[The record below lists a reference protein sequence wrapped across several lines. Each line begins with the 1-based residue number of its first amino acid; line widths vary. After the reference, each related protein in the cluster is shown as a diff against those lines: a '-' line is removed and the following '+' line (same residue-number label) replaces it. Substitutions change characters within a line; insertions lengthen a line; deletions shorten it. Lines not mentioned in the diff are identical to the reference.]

1 MESKLN
7 HQAIDAYAKA
17 FAKQICQ
24 SFFYQTSHIT
34 GQEILALSKFKQTNL
49 IVLKN
54 LFRKWKKEN
63 AKLQSP
69 YFDYHNTEVKK
80 AMKDFMNSLSRHISI
95 KKEHFEPL
103 LKESVKDSI
112 LLVFSP
118 YDFFSKEINQRDGSR
133 ISLND
138 LEDLKKYIKIND
150 FLLEG
155 LIEKFKSHKMDIA
168 FNDEAFELFN
178 EVCSQSDDQPEDI
191 QPYLQ
196 AFSEELPITISDIYL
211 ENGNGQESSENKG
224 EKGTVNDVFKPQE
237 KPTLA
242 DRLSKGNGKNLKQ
255 QLTLNQRFMF
265 VNELFDGNQKE
276 FMSALDEV
284 EGMENYK
291 EAYAF
296 IKKTY
301 VTKYEWDLEAEE
313 VQEFMELVGK
323 RFS

>member
-24 SFFYQTSHIT
+24 SFFYETTHIT

-80 AMKDFMNSLSRHISI
+80 AMTDFMNTLSRHISI

-133 ISLND
+133 ITLND
-138 LEDLKKYIKIND
+138 LKDLKKYIKIND
-150 FLLEG
+150 FLLDG
-155 LIEKFKSHKMDIA
+155 LIEKFKSHKMEVA

-191 QPYLQ
+191 QPYLK

-211 ENGNGQESSENKG
+211 ENGNGQEIPESIG
-224 EKGTVNDVFKPQE
+224 EKGTLNDLFKQPE
-237 KPTLA
+237 KPSLA
-242 DRLSKGNGKNLKQ
+242 ERLSKGNVKNLKQ

-276 FMSALDEV
+276 FMMALEEV
-284 EGMENYK
+284 ESMENYK
-291 EAYAF
+291 DAYTL
-296 IKKTY
+296 IKKNY
-301 VTKYEWDLEAEE
+301 AAKYEWNLEDEE
-313 VQEFMELVGK
+313 VQEFMEVVGK

>member
-17 FAKQICQ
+17 FSKKICQ
-24 SFFYQTSHIT
+24 SFFYQNSHIS
-34 GQEILALSKFKQTNL
+34 GQEILNLSKFKQTNL

-69 YFDYHNTEVKK
+69 YFDYHNEEVKK
-80 AMKDFMNSLSRHISI
+80 AMKDFMNTLSRHISI

-103 LKESVKDSI
+103 LRESIKDSI

-118 YDFFSKEINQRDGSR
+118 YDFFSKEINQRDDSR

-138 LEDLKKYIKIND
+138 LKDLKKYIKIND
-150 FLLEG
+150 FLLDG
-155 LIEKFKSHKMDIA
+155 LIEKFKSLKLGVA

-178 EVCSQSDDQPEDI
+178 EVCGQAEEQPEDV
-191 QPYLQ
+191 QPYLD
-196 AFSEELPITISDIYL
+196 AFSEELSLSMNDVYL
-211 ENGNGQESSENKG
+211 ESGESKL
-224 EKGTVNDVFKPQE
+224 TVEEVPVGSLNDKLKQKE
-237 KPTLA
+237 QISLA
-242 DRLSKGNGKNLKQ
+242 DRLSKGSGKSIKQ

-265 VNELFDGNQKE
+265 VNELFDGNQKNFLMAVE
-276 FMSALDEV
+276 QVDALESY
-284 EGMENYK
+284 E
-291 EAYAF
+291 EAYSH

-301 VTKYEWDLEAEE
+301 VAKYEWDLETEE